1 MRHGS
6 DLRVLL
12 MGFVAL
18 APGCG
23 GGGEE
28 TAAPRTAAD
37 VEERRAHHETSKMAA
52 SSEIGALDEG
62 KVAQTFQSALG
73 DLKRCLSAGAERNE
87 FEGGDIA
94 FFVKV
99 DTDGRVVHVR
109 AERSTLGDRETERC
123 MLKALKKQSWPRP
136 QGGDVGL
143 ARNSFGFDM
152 P

>member
-62 KVAQTFQSALG
+62 KVSQTFQSAL
-73 DLKRCLSAGAERNE
+73 DSLKRCLSAGAERNE

-94 FFVKV
+94 FLVKI
-99 DTDGRVVHVR
+99 DSSGKVVH
-109 AERSTLGDRETERC
+109 AQTERSTIGDRETEKC
-123 MLKALKKQSWPRP
+123 MLSALRKRSWPRP
-136 QGGDVGL
+136 QGG
-143 ARNSFGFDM
+143 
-152 P
+152 